1 MSAFRIV
8 VFSIPLLVVGG
19 CTWVKTEPGAEGIR
33 IIDTATA
40 AGCEHLAETS
50 VSVRDRVA
58 GVQRKP
64 GKVQEEL
71 EALARNSAHETGA
84 NALLP
89 LGPVQSGRR
98 NYAIYRC
105 GPSE

>member
-1 MSAFRIV
+1 MTKTNIASL
-8 VFSIPLLVVGG
+8 SCLLFLLSG
-19 CTWVKTEPGAEGIR
+19 CAWVEIQPGAEQVR
-33 IIDTATA
+33 VIDLA
-40 AGCEHLAETS
+40 AAAQCEHVADTT

-71 EALARNSAHETGA
+71 ETLARNSAHETGA

-89 LGPVQSGRR
+89 LGPVLSGKRE
-98 NYAIYRC
+98 YAIYRC
-105 GPSE
+105 